1 VLLWLTVLR
10 SITNH
15 GKTRENIAVIEC
27 DICAKKPTK
36 REQKPVYAAHS
47 RKVCYTWF
55 VINQVTKDKISKLA
69 KQYQKLAIK
78 NAEAIHDIAITE
90 IPEMVYNSNA
100 IENSTLTL
108 EDTED
113 IILRDMIKRDH
124 DVREI
129 YEAKNLAGITEY
141 LLKNT
146 NEKLSI
152 DLILSLHKMLLSD
165 IRNEIAGRFR
175 MGKEWV
181 RVGAHFGAN
190 PEFVSGLMS
199 ELVNRYNS
207 DDDPYFL
214 DKIAYFHA
222 EFETI
227 HPFGDGNGRMG
238 RVLIN
243 QQLQALGLPPIIIQS
258 KTKFSDYYPLFNK
271 YVATT
276 KYDDFTDLFA
286 GLLIESLHRR
296 ITLLSSPKII
306 PLTEWAK
313 NNNVAGNIA
322 SNKAL
327 RQTIPAF
334 RLRDRWMIASEYVDE

>member
-1 VLLWLTVLR
+1 LR
-10 SITNH
+10 EETL
-15 GKTRENIAVIEC
+15 VC
-27 DICAKKPTK
+27 VVC
-36 REQKPVYAAHS
+36 S
-47 RKVCYTWF
+47 RKVCHNGF
-55 VINQVTKDKISKLA
+55 VINQVTKDRIHELA
-69 KQYQKLAIK
+69 KRYRGLAVK
-78 NAEAIHDIAITE
+78 NTEAIHDIAITE

-113 IILRDMIKRDH
+113 IIVRDIIKGDH
-124 DVREI
+124 DVREL
-129 YEAKNLAGITEY
+129 YEAKNLARITEY

-146 NEKLSI
+146 DEKLSI
-152 DLILSLHKMLLSD
+152 DLILSMHKMLLT
-165 IRNEIAGRFR
+165 EIWDEVAGRFR
-175 MGKEWV
+175 MGNEWV

-190 PEFVSGLMS
+190 PEFVSGLVS
-199 ELVNRYNS
+199 ELVNQYNS
-207 DDDPYFL
+207 DDDQYFL

-227 HPFGDGNGRMG
+227 HPFIDGNGRMG

-243 QQLQALGLPPIIIQS
+243 LQLQALGLPPITIQS
-258 KTKFSDYYPLFNK
+258 KTKFTDYYPLFNK
-271 YVATT
+271 YVTST
-276 KYDDFTDLFA
+276 KYDGFTELFA

-313 NNNVAGNIA
+313 KNGVAGNAA

-334 RLRDRWMIASEYVDE
+334 RLRDRWMIASEYVDR

>member
-1 VLLWLTVLR
+1 M
-10 SITNH
+10 
-15 GKTRENIAVIEC
+15 
-27 DICAKKPTK
+27 
-36 REQKPVYAAHS
+36 
-47 RKVCYTWF
+47 
-55 VINQVTKDKISKLA
+55 INQITKDKINVLA
-69 KQYQKLAIK
+69 KRYKELTSKKA
-78 NAEAIHDIAITE
+78 AAIHDIAITE

-108 EDTED
+108 EETED
-113 IILRDMIKRDH
+113 IIIRDMIKRDH
-124 DVREI
+124 NVREI

-141 LLKNT
+141 LMKNT
-146 NEKLSI
+146 DEKLSI
-152 DLILSLHKMLLSD
+152 DLILFLHKVLLTD
-165 IRNEIAGRFR
+165 IRSDVAGRFR
-175 MGKEWV
+175 MGREWV
-181 RVGAHFGAN
+181 RVGTHFGVN

-199 ELVNRYNS
+199 DLVNKYNS
-207 DDDPYFL
+207 DNERYFL

-222 EFETI
+222 ELETI
-227 HPFGDGNGRMG
+227 HPFADGNGRMG

-258 KTKFSDYYPLFNK
+258 KTKLTDYYPMFNK
-271 YVATT
+271 YVTTT

-313 NNNVAGNIA
+313 NNGVAGNIA

-334 RLRDRWMIASEYVDE
+334 RLRDRWMIASEYVDK